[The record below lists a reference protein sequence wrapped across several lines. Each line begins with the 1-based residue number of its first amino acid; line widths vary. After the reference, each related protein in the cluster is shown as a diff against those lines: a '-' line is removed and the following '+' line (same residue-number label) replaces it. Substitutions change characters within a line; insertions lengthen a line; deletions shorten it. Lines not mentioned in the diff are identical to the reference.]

1 MHSVITPA
9 PFADPRTIQN
19 LEAWFRADDTVDAGG
34 GAISQWNDR
43 SGNGRHA
50 TQGTGT
56 NRGTRTTSASL
67 RNQAVV
73 SFDGNDMYAT
83 SAFSLP
89 RSCTWFIVLGTI
101 TTRGMVAEHGNGDSI
116 YMYADGNAA
125 FAVFGGTGI
134 GYHRAF
140 KTNWLAANSQ
150 GSGRYDQ
157 SAAPTLRNARAT
169 LTPDSTDG
177 TAQASISYSK
187 TLTIGAR
194 TGGSLYHTG
203 QIAELIIYSRAL
215 TTVELGK
222 IEAYLFN
229 RYGV

>member
-1 MHSVITPA
+1 MHSVVTPS
-9 PFADPRTIQN
+9 PVVDPRAISN

-50 TQGTGT
+50 TQGTGV
-56 NRGTRTTSASL
+56 NRGTRTTSVAL
-67 RNQAVV
+67 RSQAVV
-73 SFDGNDMYAT
+73 SFDGNDIYT
-83 SAFSLP
+83 TTAFDLP
-89 RSCTWFIVLGTI
+89 RSCTWFAVLGTI
-101 TTRGMVAEHGNGDSI
+101 TTRGMIAEHGSGDSI

-140 KTNWLAANSQ
+140 KNNWLATNSQ
-150 GSGRYDQ
+150 GSARYDQ
-157 SAAPTLRNARAT
+157 VSAPTLRNVRADI
-169 LTPDSTDG
+169 TPDSTDG
-177 TAQASISYSK
+177 TAQSSVTYNKA
-187 TLTIGAR
+187 LTIGAR
-194 TGGSLYHTG
+194 AGGTLSHNG

-215 TTVELGK
+215 TTKELEK